1 MVLHAGQHA
10 QLALHG
16 DTQRMGVLH
25 HFPRQLHVVL
35 KGQAAAV
42 EHHRGVA
49 PCYGRFHALHIFA
62 VIQMQRHGDRAVFPV
77 PLYRR
82 ANIGCAL
89 NLVLHRAVHKI
100 RPAAHKSVG
109 QVGPLQNSRAT
120 ELLVYRDGGLRLGHC
135 VYVERA
141 LRVIELVGGL
151 QNCPHRYQHIILPL
165 CSAVTFL

>member
-1 MVLHAGQHA
+1 MILHAGPHA

-16 DTQRMGVLH
+16 DAQRMGILH

-42 EHHRGVA
+42 NHHRGVA
-49 PCYGRFHALHIFA
+49 SCDGRFHALHIFT

-77 PLYRR
+77 SLHRR
-82 ANIGCAL
+82 ADVGRAFDF
-89 NLVLHRAVHKI
+89 VLHRAIEEI
-100 RPAAHKSVG
+100 RSAAHKGIG
-109 QVGPLQNSRAT
+109 QIGPLQNGRAA
-120 ELLVYRDGGLRLGHC
+120 ELLMYRDCSLRLGHC

-141 LRVIELVGGL
+141 LRIIELVGGL
-151 QNCPHRYQHIILPL
+151 QNCPHRYKHIILPL